1 MPWWGWMII
10 GALLLG
16 SELLGV
22 EAAFYLVFIGI
33 AAMITGLIELAGAG
47 LEVWVQWILFSVISI
62 VLMVLFR
69 RKLYAKLRGGGVG
82 YEAGPAGEVVTVDE
96 ALEPGQ
102 SGRISYRGTDWT
114 VVNDSDRAFV
124 AGQRVRIRRV
134 DGLKLQLESIEEA
147 K

>member
-22 EAAFYLVFIGI
+22 EAAFYLVFIGV
-33 AAMITGLIELAGAG
+33 AAIITGLLELAGAG
-47 LEVWVQWILFSVISI
+47 LEIWMQWILFSVIAI

-69 RKLYAKLRGGGVG
+69 RKLYAKLRGSGVG
-82 YEAGPAGEVVTVDE
+82 YEAGPAGEIVTVEE

-102 SGRISYRGTDWT
+102 SGRMSFRGTDWT
-114 VVNDSDRAFV
+114 VVNDSNQAFTV
-124 AGQRVRIRRV
+124 GQRVRISRV
-134 DGLKLQLESIEEA
+134 DGLKLKLEEIKES
-147 K
+147 